1 MRGNIQFPPAMV
13 SREILRCD
21 LDRVKLIIASSKSG
35 IRPTSLKIIEE
46 RYQKALRQQRF
57 VCSSFATDRK
67 LIEICDRDGI
77 VLQETFRPI
86 WYVLYN
92 KINLL
97 LLLQTCLVKLQCFCQ
112 FLLSYAPDS
121 FSYARPDFY
130 LPTYNKGRGVVVGQY
145 VYHSTCLL

>member
-46 RYQKALRQQRF
+46 RYLKALRQQRF
-57 VCSSFATDRK
+57 VRSSCATDQK
-67 LIEICDRDGI
+67 SIEICDRDGI

-97 LLLQTCLVKLQCFCQ
+97 LLLQTCLVKLQKIVSITLNRMFLSIFVKFCPIL
-112 FLLSYAPDS
+112 FLLCP
-121 FSYARPDFY
+121 P
-130 LPTYNKGRGVVVGQY
+130 
-145 VYHSTCLL
+145 